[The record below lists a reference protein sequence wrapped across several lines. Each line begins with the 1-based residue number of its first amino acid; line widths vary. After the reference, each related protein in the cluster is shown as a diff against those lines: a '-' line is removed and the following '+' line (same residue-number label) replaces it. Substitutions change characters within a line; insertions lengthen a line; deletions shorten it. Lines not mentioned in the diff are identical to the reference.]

1 VFLLTVRRL
10 TTLTN
15 KQTIVS
21 KTVIEQMVKKQQKNF
36 FKGPRETETQRSPVF
51 NWKSVERDLL
61 LSLKGDELQGLSRLL
76 GLQPCS

>member
-1 VFLLTVRRL
+1 
-10 TTLTN
+10 
-15 KQTIVS
+15 VS
-21 KTVIEQMVKKQQKNF
+21 KHCVRANGTAAAKERIF
-36 FKGPRETETQRSPVF
+36 LKGPRETGKQRSLAF